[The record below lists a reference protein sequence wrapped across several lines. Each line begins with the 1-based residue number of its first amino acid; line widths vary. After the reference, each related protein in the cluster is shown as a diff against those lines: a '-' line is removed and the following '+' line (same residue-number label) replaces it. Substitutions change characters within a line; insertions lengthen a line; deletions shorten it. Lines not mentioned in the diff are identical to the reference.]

1 VTLRSKM
8 LAMAAIPIAVLAF
21 AVVFAVFAHRAAA
34 RANAEVDRANGMRV
48 VLSEVQEDL
57 ADAEAAVRGY
67 LLTNRADLLNEHAA
81 AIAKLNRDLTRLGS
95 LLKLPIQRQRL
106 ERLHEIADERVATL
120 EEISRLTGSRTRD
133 EQAALNVSL
142 LHATTLTTIQRRV
155 TEEMEADADQT
166 AAAAVIARD
175 AAYHRSYIVQMVA
188 MPAALLIAIVLLLA
202 FTAGIVRRI
211 GWMRANAELL
221 DTGVPMKE
229 PDPSKD
235 ELGQLSRAWTRT
247 GSHVIALQDELR
259 RLATIDPLTGL
270 ANRRGFY
277 SLAEHTL
284 LLAAR
289 TRCAVALL
297 FIDVN
302 GLKLVNDE
310 QGHSAGDA
318 MLVEVGQVITETIRG
333 SDVAGRVGGD
343 EFCVLLVGEP
353 DIDAERVVRRLRE
366 TEAAHNARPGRT
378 FAVSMAIGSIV
389 LSAGRTV
396 TLEELIDA
404 ADEAM
409 YQDKRDRHGVQPA
422 PDRHGVEPAA
432 LA

>member
-1 VTLRSKM
+1 MTLRSKM

-21 AVVFAVFAHRAAA
+21 AVVFAVFAHRAAV
-34 RANAEVDRANGMRV
+34 RANAEVDRAHVMRAV
-48 VLSEVQEDL
+48 LGDAQEQITSAESGVRGFVLTGRDSFLEQYRTSAAKLQSDLTSIDSLLSEPV
-57 ADAEAAVRGY
+57 
-67 LLTNRADLLNEHAA
+67 
-81 AIAKLNRDLTRLGS
+81 
-95 LLKLPIQRQRL
+95 QRL
-106 ERLHEIADERVATL
+106 RFQRIRELVDERLATL
-120 EEISRLTGSRTRD
+120 EEIRGLAGARTPEEQRRLDT
-133 EQAALNVSL
+133 SL
-142 LHATTLTTIQRRV
+142 LHGATLSSVLRTLTDRM
-155 TEEMEADADQT
+155 EEDAE
-166 AAAAVIARD
+166 AAAAASIAARN
-175 AAYHRSYIVQMVA
+175 AAYQRSYVVQMIA

-221 DTGVPMKE
+221 DTGVPMRD

-235 ELGQLSRAWTRT
+235 ELGQLSRAWART

-318 MLVEVGQVITETIRG
+318 MLVEVGEVIRETIRG

-378 FAVSMAIGSIV
+378 FTVSMAIGSIV
-389 LSAGRTV
+389 LPAGRTV

-409 YQDKRDRHGVQPA
+409 YQDKRDLQRTAV
-422 PDRHGVEPAA
+422 
-432 LA
+432 